1 LYIKEMEWRYN
12 HRTDNLFELLVKYM
26 LGADN

>member
-1 LYIKEMEWRYN
+1 MEWRYN
-12 HRTDNLFELLVKYM
+12 NRDYNLFDLLVKYM

>member
-1 LYIKEMEWRYN
+1 MEWRYN
-12 HRTDNLFELLVKYM
+12 HRTDNLFELIVKYM

>member
-12 HRTDNLFELLVKYM
+12 HRIDNLFELLVKYM

>member
-1 LYIKEMEWRYN
+1 MEWRYN
-12 HRTDNLFELLVKYM
+12 HSDYNLFELLVKYV